1 MNGYLQYKEQSINT
15 MTQGELLLR
24 LYEELQK
31 RLLRA
36 QYALEQKDY
45 SVFEQS
51 VGRCREIILYL
62 EETLDYQY
70 PISRNLKQ
78 MYDFFLYELSRLS
91 SGRNIEVIQELK
103 PLIEE
108 LKGAFAEADRKE
120 NGNPKLEGRFSVSRG
135 TKG

>member
-36 QYALEQKDY
+36 KYALEQKEY

-51 VGRCREIILYL
+51 VERSRQIVLYL

-70 PISRNLKQ
+70 PISQNLKQ
-78 MYDFFLYELSRLS
+78 LYDFFLYELSRIS
-91 SGRNIEVIQELK
+91 SGRRPEVIDELK
-103 PLIEE
+103 PLIDE
-108 LKGAFAEADRKE
+108 LKDAFAEADRKE
-120 NGNPKLEGRFSVSRG
+120 SGNPELEGRFLTGVGKRG
-135 TKG
+135 

>member
-36 QYALEQKDY
+36 QYALEQKEY
-45 SVFEQS
+45 PVFEQS
-51 VGRCREIILYL
+51 VERCRQIILYL

-70 PISRNLKQ
+70 PISQNLKQ
-78 MYDFFLYELSRLS
+78 LYDFFLYELARLS
-91 SGRNIEVIQELK
+91 SGRKTEVIAELK

-108 LKGAFAEADRKE
+108 LKEAFAEADRKE
-120 NGNPKLEGRFSVSRG
+120 SGNPMLEGRILAGRG
-135 TKG
+135 KKG